1 MAGVKVTDLT
11 TLGAADANDI
21 MYIVDTTANQ
31 SKQIQVQDIYSGM
44 PQFDSGFITLTASNE
59 TNGATASASV
69 YPAIYNR
76 VNDVVTFTIPL
87 NVQLGVSNDDTN
99 FSLSIPIASNF
110 NLVKQA
116 FGLSSPAENL
126 LAVEIYSDDGS
137 FGAAGSINVYV
148 KAASNGL
155 SFAYLTITV
164 QYLVIP

>member
-11 TLGAADANDI
+11 ALGAADATDVF
-21 MYIVDTTANQ
+21 YIVDTSANQ
-31 SKQIQVQDIYSGM
+31 SKKIEVQNIYDGM

-59 TNGATASASV
+59 TNGATASAGV

-87 NVQLGVSNDDTN
+87 NVQLGGSNDDTN

-110 NLVKQA
+110 NLSKQA
-116 FGLSSPAENL
+116 FGLGSPTQDL
-126 LAVEIYSDDGS
+126 IGVEIVSDDGS

-148 KAASNGL
+148 KGASNGL
-155 SFAYLTITV
+155 SFPYLTITV